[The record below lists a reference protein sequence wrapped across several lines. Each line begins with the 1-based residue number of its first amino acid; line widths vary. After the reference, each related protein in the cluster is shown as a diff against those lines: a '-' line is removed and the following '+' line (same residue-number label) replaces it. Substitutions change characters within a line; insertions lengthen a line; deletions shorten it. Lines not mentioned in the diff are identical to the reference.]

1 MPSSR
6 PIDRLRDIVD
16 NCERI
21 ERHIAGMDLEAY
33 SRDEKIRDAV
43 ERCLQRSSEAAY
55 KLGNYLDGLYSGARW
70 KATRGVGNPLRHQYD
85 KISDAR
91 SGTVCSKPCP
101 QFASRRLPKYIVSRR
116 HNSAMA
122 SRRVYCRLRS
132 KSHNAPQV
140 ACRQFSS

>member
-21 ERHIAGMDLEAY
+21 KRHIAGMDLEAY

-85 KISDAR
+85 KISDAEIWDGVLQTLPAIR
-91 SGTVCSKPCP
+91 QSAIAEIHRLEAS
-101 QFASRRLPKYIVSRR
+101 QFGNGKQEGLLPPSIE
-116 HNSAMA
+116 
-122 SRRVYCRLRS
+122 
-132 KSHNAPQV
+132 KS
-140 ACRQFSS
+140 

>member
-21 ERHIAGMDLEAY
+21 KRHIAGMDLEAH
-33 SRDEKIRDAV
+33 SRDEKTRDAV

-55 KLGNYLDGLYSGARW
+55 KLDNDLDGLYPGARW

-85 KISDAR
+85 KISDAEIWDGVLQTLPAIR
-91 SGTVCSKPCP
+91 QSAIAEIHRLEAS
-101 QFASRRLPKYIVSRR
+101 QFGNGKQEGLLPPSIE
-116 HNSAMA
+116 
-122 SRRVYCRLRS
+122 
-132 KSHNAPQV
+132 KS
-140 ACRQFSS
+140 